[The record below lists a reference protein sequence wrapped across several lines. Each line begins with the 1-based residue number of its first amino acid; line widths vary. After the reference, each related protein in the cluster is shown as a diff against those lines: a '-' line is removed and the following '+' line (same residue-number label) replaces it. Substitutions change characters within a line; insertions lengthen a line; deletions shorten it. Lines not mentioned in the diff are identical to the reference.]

1 MFYMTI
7 TIQKLEK
14 GGSYLNEQN
23 GETTELQQW
32 RITDSNNCV
41 YLTWIP
47 DTKDIKL
54 QTGKSYKVKE
64 TGETLAYFSGD
75 KGKSLYNKVSVIEEV
90 ETMVDIPSR
99 VVTGSI
105 SNPLSSRP
113 QTKESPSEL
122 TKIIPVNSDSDY
134 HKMAMTYLSSIGKL
148 NLINLNELAPHF
160 KSICEGRISDN
171 QLGILNIK
179 YYGDA

>member
-1 MFYMTI
+1 MTI

-14 GGSYLNEQN
+14 GGQFNKEEN
-23 GETTELQQW
+23 GQQTILQQW
-32 RITDSNNCV
+32 RITDQHNRV
-41 YLTWIP
+41 YLSWIP
-47 DTKDIKL
+47 DDKIIPE
-54 QTGKSYKVKE
+54 QGKTYDVKE
-64 TGETLAYFSGD
+64 TGETNAYFNGD
-75 KGKSLYNKVSVIEEV
+75 KGTSQYNKITIIEEV
-90 ETMVDIPSR
+90 ETMVDTPSR

-105 SNPLSSRP
+105 SNPVSSIP
-113 QTKESPSEL
+113 QTKESPSEV